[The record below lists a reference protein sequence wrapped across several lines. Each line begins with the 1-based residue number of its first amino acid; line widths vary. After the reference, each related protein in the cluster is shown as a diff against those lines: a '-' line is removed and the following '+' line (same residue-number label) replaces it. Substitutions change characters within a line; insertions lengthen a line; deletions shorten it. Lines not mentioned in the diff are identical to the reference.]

1 VSLRYLHRNSHTD
14 TTTVRFRTVPNC
26 VAKVKGEHDSRIG
39 ATVLEC
45 TDLAALTVKR
55 PIERGY
61 LVNTQQ
67 QRDIWM
73 HTLTQVMRTSP
84 RGSSLLLTEPVL
96 NFPSVQSRTDQV
108 RLCTAP
114 RHTLRL

>member
-1 VSLRYLHRNSHTD
+1 MSLRYLHRNSHTD

-73 HTLTQVMRTSP
+73 HTLTQVI
-84 RGSSLLLTEPVL
+84 GGW
-96 NFPSVQSRTDQV
+96 V
-108 RLCTAP
+108 RAHAHYLASCMARCMTP
-114 RHTLRL
+114 TLMNVEQQCS